1 MEGKDVISFIAV
13 CVTLLLG
20 VIGFIINSFIQRKS
34 NSISV
39 ITKTRLNRR
48 EKTKTLMA
56 KMIKLSSIEYLDSLD
71 KEDKKA
77 TVKELVEV
85 TADIRSEYS
94 QIFECDRDLI
104 SSTESLKD
112 SVISYMNSNN
122 DANKESLICKR
133 KEFIKEMDLYIQ
145 TEWKRI
151 KLETVGKMKNNNKHS
166 SWDEIYD
173 AYQKDYQDAL
183 ESK

>member
-1 MEGKDVISFIAV
+1 MASVLIA
-13 CVTLLLG
+13 L
-20 VIGFIINSFIQRKS
+20 F
-34 NSISV
+34 
-39 ITKTRLNRR
+39 
-48 EKTKTLMA
+48 
-56 KMIKLSSIEYLDSLD
+56 

-85 TADIRSEYS
+85 TADIRFEYS

-104 SSTESLKD
+104 SITESLKD
-112 SVISYMNSNN
+112 SVISYVNSNN
-122 DANKESLICKR
+122 DANKENLICKR
-133 KEFIKEMDLYIQ
+133 KEFIKEMDLFIQ

-173 AYQKDYQDAL
+173 NYQKDYQDTS
-183 ESK
+183 ENK